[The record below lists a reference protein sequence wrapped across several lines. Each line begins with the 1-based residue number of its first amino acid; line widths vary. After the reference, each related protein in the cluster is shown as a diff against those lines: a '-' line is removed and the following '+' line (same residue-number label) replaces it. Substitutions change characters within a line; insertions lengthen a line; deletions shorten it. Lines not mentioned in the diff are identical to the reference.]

1 MNNTAKVVISN
12 TLTESPWENAVVAGG
27 DLVEAVNR
35 LKAEPGGGDDH
46 LRRQQACLESNR
58 QRIAR

>member
-12 TLTESPWENAVVAGG
+12 TLAESPWENAVVAAG

-35 LKAEPGGGDDH
+35 LKAEPGGGDDR
-46 LRRQQACLESNR
+46 LRRQH
-58 QRIAR
+58 ARLDLIGKGLA